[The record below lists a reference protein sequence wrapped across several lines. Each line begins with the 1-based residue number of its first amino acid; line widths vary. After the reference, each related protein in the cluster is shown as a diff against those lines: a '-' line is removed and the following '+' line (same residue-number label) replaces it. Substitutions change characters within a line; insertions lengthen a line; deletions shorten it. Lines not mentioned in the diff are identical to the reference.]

1 MQRVRAKQL
10 ESICPDWNTTLIRL
24 EHLWLSRNFMP
35 KWQLWRSSISGGL
48 PVWWGERRK
57 WSDLSD
63 VARDVISFFLHIHI
77 GASRLQKNYSY
88 FLCGFAVHRS
98 NKQTAWTAQNFH
110 FCKRKRPKSKPA
122 GHFMGKRAASS
133 SCSVQPQQPVVRC
146 WNSPVWTAFCTPP
159 PLAMASAR
167 HREASSQTCARFVLM
182 NACCSNREH
191 VPVSRLLFF

>member
-63 VARDVISFFLHIHI
+63 VARDVILFSYIFTSVLHDFKKITVI
-77 GASRLQKNYSY
+77 FSVGLQFTVATNKRLERLKTSIFVKEKGLKANLLVISWENALLLLPVQSNRSSRSSGVETH
-88 FLCGFAVHRS
+88 LCGLPFVPPHR
-98 NKQTAWTAQNFH
+98 
-110 FCKRKRPKSKPA
+110 
-122 GHFMGKRAASS
+122 
-133 SCSVQPQQPVVRC
+133 
-146 WNSPVWTAFCTPP
+146 
-159 PLAMASAR
+159 
-167 HREASSQTCARFVLM
+167 
-182 NACCSNREH
+182 
-191 VPVSRLLFF
+191 